1 MINETTEML
10 IILVLILMNGMLAM
24 SEIAIITARKVRL
37 QQLVEKGITRA
48 AVALEL
54 ANTPGRFLATAQIGI
69 TTIGILAGVYGG
81 ATIAASLE
89 MRLGDFNALA
99 AYAKPVSMG
108 IVVVVVAY
116 LTVILGELVPKKIAL
131 SNPER
136 IAALVAPTM
145 RLFSR
150 IGSPLVSVMD
160 ASAKL
165 VLRLFGIRKIE
176 EQGVTEEEIRML
188 IDLGTETGEIQQIE
202 DEIVDQVFELG
213 DMRAISLATPRPD
226 IVWLDVQSSTGT
238 IRDQVTTAKFSKFPV
253 CSGSLDEVKGSV
265 RAKDLLDNC
274 LHGKPVDLEAILQ
287 PPLFVPET
295 TPVFKV
301 LERFKEQHTH
311 IALVLDEFGSIQG
324 LITMGD
330 IMDSIIGDVPEVRQ
344 AENLEIIRRQDGSY
358 LVEGRLSIDRFLDY
372 FSIKSLPEDERNYY
386 QTVGGFV
393 VTRLGHIP
401 IAGESFEWEGQRIE
415 VVDMDGNRVDK
426 VLVMPGN

>member
-1 MINETTEML
+1 MINVTTEML
-10 IILVLILMNGMLAM
+10 IILVLILANGMLAM
-24 SEIAIITARKVRL
+24 SEIAIVTARKVRL
-37 QQLVEKGITRA
+37 QQLVEKGNTRA
-48 AVALEL
+48 AVAIEL
-54 ANTPGRFLATAQIGI
+54 ANTPGRFLSTVQIGI

-89 MRLGDFNALA
+89 TRLGEFTALA
-99 AYAKPVSMG
+99 AFARPISMG
-108 IVVVVVAY
+108 VVVVVVAY
-116 LTVILGELVPKKIAL
+116 LTVIIGELVPKKVAL
-131 SNPER
+131 SNPEK
-136 IAALVAPTM
+136 IASLVAPTM
-145 RLFSR
+145 HLLSR

-160 ASAKL
+160 ASARL
-165 VLRLFGIRKIE
+165 ILRLLGISKI
-176 EQGVTEEEIRML
+176 QDPGITEEEIRML
-188 IDLGTETGEIQQIE
+188 IDLGTETGEIQKIE

-226 IVWLDVQSSTGT
+226 IVWLDMQSSPDT
-238 IRDQVTTAKFSKFPV
+238 IREKVTTSEFSKFPV
-253 CSGSLDEVKGSV
+253 CSGSLDEVQGSV

-274 LHGKPVDLEAILQ
+274 LHGNPIDLKAIFQ

-301 LERFKEQHTH
+301 LERFKEHHTH

-330 IMDSIIGDVPEVRQ
+330 IMEAIIGDVPEVRRS
-344 AENLEIIRRQDGSY
+344 ESLEIIQREDGSY
-358 LVEGRLSIDRFLDY
+358 LVDGMLSIDRFQDFFAL
-372 FSIKSLPEDERNYY
+372 KTLPEDERNYY

-401 IAGESFEWEGQRIE
+401 IAGESFEWESLRVE

-426 VLVMPGN
+426 VLVMQG

>member
-1 MINETTEML
+1 MINVTTEML
-10 IILVLILMNGMLAM
+10 IILVLILANGMLAM
-24 SEIAIITARKVRL
+24 SEIAIVTARKVRL
-37 QQLVEKGITRA
+37 QHLVEKGNTRA
-48 AVALEL
+48 AVAIEL
-54 ANTPGRFLATAQIGI
+54 ANTPGRFLSTVQIGI

-89 MRLGDFNALA
+89 TRLGEFTALA
-99 AYAKPVSMG
+99 AFARPISMG
-108 IVVVVVAY
+108 VVVVVVAY
-116 LTVILGELVPKKIAL
+116 LTVIIGELVPKKVAL
-131 SNPER
+131 SNPEK
-136 IAALVAPTM
+136 IASLVAPTM
-145 RLFSR
+145 HLLSR

-160 ASAKL
+160 ASARL
-165 VLRLFGIRKIE
+165 ILRLLGISKI
-176 EQGVTEEEIRML
+176 QDPGITEEEIRML
-188 IDLGTETGEIQQIE
+188 IDLGTETGEIQKIE

-226 IVWLDVQSSTGT
+226 IVWLDMQSSPDT
-238 IRDQVTTAKFSKFPV
+238 IREKVTTSEFSKFPV
-253 CSGSLDEVKGSV
+253 CSGSLDEVQGSV

-274 LHGKPVDLEAILQ
+274 LHGKPIDLKAILN

-330 IMDSIIGDVPEVRQ
+330 IMEAIIGDVPEVMRS
-344 AENLEIIRRQDGSY
+344 ESLEIIQREDGSY
-358 LVEGRLSIDRFLDY
+358 LVDGMLSIDRFQNFFAL
-372 FSIKSLPEDERNYY
+372 KTLPEDERNYY

-401 IAGESFEWEGQRIE
+401 IAGESFEWESRRIE

-426 VLVMPGN
+426 VLVIKR

>member
-37 QQLVEKGITRA
+37 QQLVEKGNSKA

-54 ANTPGRFLATAQIGI
+54 ANTPGRFLSTVQIGI

-136 IAALVAPTM
+136 IAALVAPSM

-160 ASAKL
+160 DSAKL
-165 VLRLFGIRKIE
+165 VMRLFGIRKIE
-176 EQGVTEEEIRML
+176 EPGVTEEEIRML

-213 DMRAISLATPRPD
+213 DMRVISLATPRPD
-226 IVWLDVQSSTGT
+226 IVWLDVQSPTGI
-238 IRDQVTTAKFSKFPV
+238 IRDQVTTSKFSKFPV
-253 CSGSLDEVKGSV
+253 CSGSLDNVVGSV

-274 LHGKPVDLEAILQ
+274 LHGKSIDLEAILQ

-311 IALVLDEFGSIQG
+311 IALVLDEIGSIQG

-330 IMDSIIGDVPEVRQ
+330 IMEAIIGDVPEVRQ

-358 LVEGRLSIDRFLDY
+358 LVEGMLSIDRFLD
-372 FSIKSLPEDERNYY
+372 FFAVKALPEDERNYY

-401 IAGESFEWEGQRIE
+401 IAGESFEWEGQRFE

-426 VLVMPGN
+426 VLVMPGK

>member
-1 MINETTEML
+1 MINVTTEML
-10 IILVLILMNGMLAM
+10 IILVLILANGMLAM
-24 SEIAIITARKVRL
+24 SEIAIVTARKVRL
-37 QQLVEKGITRA
+37 QHLVEKGNTRA
-48 AVALEL
+48 AVAIEL
-54 ANTPGRFLATAQIGI
+54 ANTPGRFLSTVQIGI

-89 MRLGDFNALA
+89 TRLGEINSLA
-99 AYAKPVSMG
+99 AFARPISMG
-108 IVVVVVAY
+108 VVVVVVAY
-116 LTVILGELVPKKIAL
+116 LTVIIGELVPKKVAL
-131 SNPER
+131 SNPEK
-136 IAALVAPTM
+136 IASLVAPTM
-145 RLFSR
+145 HLFSR

-160 ASAKL
+160 ASARFI
-165 VLRLFGIRKIE
+165 LRLLGISKI
-176 EQGVTEEEIRML
+176 QDPGITEEEIRML
-188 IDLGTETGEIQQIE
+188 IDLGTETGEIQKIE

-226 IVWLDVQSSTGT
+226 IVWLDIHSSPDT
-238 IRDQVTTAKFSKFPV
+238 IREKVTTSEFSKFPV
-253 CSGSLDEVKGSV
+253 CSGSLDEVQGSV

-274 LHGKPVDLEAILQ
+274 LHGKPIDLKAILH

-295 TPVFKV
+295 TPVFRV

-330 IMDSIIGDVPEVRQ
+330 IMEAIIGDVPEVKRS
-344 AENLEIIRRQDGSY
+344 ESLEIIQREDGSY
-358 LVEGRLSIDRFLDY
+358 LVDGMLSIDRFQDFFAL
-372 FSIKSLPEDERNYY
+372 KTLPEDERNYY

-401 IAGESFEWEGQRIE
+401 IAGESFEWESRRIE

-426 VLVMPGN
+426 VLVMQGK

>member
-1 MINETTEML
+1 MINVTTEML
-10 IILVLILMNGMLAM
+10 IILVLILANGILAM
-24 SEIAIITARKVRL
+24 SEIAIVTARKVRL
-37 QQLVEKGITRA
+37 QQLVEKGNTRA
-48 AVALEL
+48 AVAIEL
-54 ANTPGRFLATAQIGI
+54 ANTPGRFLSTVQIGI

-89 MRLGDFNALA
+89 TRLGEFTALA
-99 AYAKPVSMG
+99 AFARPISMG
-108 IVVVVVAY
+108 VVVVVVAY
-116 LTVILGELVPKKIAL
+116 LTVIIGELVPKKVAL

-136 IAALVAPTM
+136 IASLVAPTM
-145 RLFSR
+145 HLFSR

-160 ASAKL
+160 ASARL
-165 VLRLFGIRKIE
+165 ILRLLGISKIQE
-176 EQGVTEEEIRML
+176 PGITEEEVRML
-188 IDLGTETGEIQQIE
+188 IDLGTETGEIQKIE

-226 IVWLDVQSSTGT
+226 IVWLDIQSSPDT
-238 IRDQVTTAKFSKFPV
+238 IREKVTTSEFSKFPV
-253 CSGSLDEVKGSV
+253 CSGSLDEVQGSV

-274 LHGKPVDLEAILQ
+274 LHGNPIDLKAIFQ

-301 LERFKEQHTH
+301 LERFKEHHTH

-330 IMDSIIGDVPEVRQ
+330 IMEAIIGDVPEVRRS
-344 AENLEIIRRQDGSY
+344 ESLEIIQREDGSY
-358 LVEGRLSIDRFLDY
+358 LVDGMLSIDRFQDFFAL
-372 FSIKSLPEDERNYY
+372 KTLPEDERNYY

-401 IAGESFEWEGQRIE
+401 IAGESFEWESRRIE

-426 VLVMPGN
+426 VLVMQGK

>member
-1 MINETTEML
+1 MINVTTEML
-10 IILVLILMNGMLAM
+10 IILVLILANGILAM
-24 SEIAIITARKVRL
+24 SEIAIVTARKVRL
-37 QQLVEKGITRA
+37 QQLVEKGNTRA
-48 AVALEL
+48 AVAIEL
-54 ANTPGRFLATAQIGI
+54 ANTPGRFLSTVQIGI

-89 MRLGDFNALA
+89 TRLGEFTALA
-99 AYAKPVSMG
+99 AFARPISMG
-108 IVVVVVAY
+108 VVVVVVAY
-116 LTVILGELVPKKIAL
+116 LTVIIGELVPKKVAL

-136 IAALVAPTM
+136 IASLVAPTM
-145 RLFSR
+145 HLFSR

-160 ASAKL
+160 ASARL
-165 VLRLFGIRKIE
+165 ILRLLGISKIQE
-176 EQGVTEEEIRML
+176 PGITEEEIRML
-188 IDLGTETGEIQQIE
+188 IDLGTETGEIQKIE

-226 IVWLDVQSSTGT
+226 IVWLDIQSSPDT
-238 IRDQVTTAKFSKFPV
+238 IREKVTTSEFSKFPV
-253 CSGSLDEVKGSV
+253 CSGSLDEVQGSV

-274 LHGKPVDLEAILQ
+274 LHGNPIDLKAIFQ

-301 LERFKEQHTH
+301 LERFKEHHTH

-330 IMDSIIGDVPEVRQ
+330 IMEAIIGDVPEVRRS
-344 AENLEIIRRQDGSY
+344 ESLEIIQREDGSY
-358 LVEGRLSIDRFLDY
+358 LVDGMLSIDRFQDFFAL
-372 FSIKSLPEDERNYY
+372 KTLPEDERNYY

-401 IAGESFEWEGQRIE
+401 IAGESFEWESLRVE

-426 VLVMPGN
+426 VLVMQG

>member
-1 MINETTEML
+1 MINVTTEML
-10 IILVLILMNGMLAM
+10 IILVLILANGMLAM
-24 SEIAIITARKVRL
+24 SEIAIVTARKVRL
-37 QQLVEKGITRA
+37 QQLVEKGNTRA
-48 AVALEL
+48 AVAIEL
-54 ANTPGRFLATAQIGI
+54 ANTPGRFLSTVQIGI

-89 MRLGDFNALA
+89 TRLGEFTALA
-99 AYAKPVSMG
+99 AFARPISMG
-108 IVVVVVAY
+108 VVVVVVAY
-116 LTVILGELVPKKIAL
+116 LTVIIGELVPKKVAL
-131 SNPER
+131 SNPEK
-136 IAALVAPTM
+136 IASLVAPTM
-145 RLFSR
+145 HLLSR

-160 ASAKL
+160 ASARL
-165 VLRLFGIRKIE
+165 ILRLLGISKI
-176 EQGVTEEEIRML
+176 QDPGITEEEIRML
-188 IDLGTETGEIQQIE
+188 IDLGTETGEIQKIE

-226 IVWLDVQSSTGT
+226 IVWLDMQSSPDT
-238 IRDQVTTAKFSKFPV
+238 IREKVTTSEFSKFPV
-253 CSGSLDEVKGSV
+253 CSGSLDEVQGSV

-274 LHGKPVDLEAILQ
+274 LHGKPIDLKAILN

-330 IMDSIIGDVPEVRQ
+330 IMEAIIGDVPEVMRS
-344 AENLEIIRRQDGSY
+344 ESLEIIQREDGSY
-358 LVEGRLSIDRFLDY
+358 LVDGMLSIDRFQNFFAL
-372 FSIKSLPEDERNYY
+372 KTLPEDERNYY

-401 IAGESFEWEGQRIE
+401 IAGESFEWESRRIE

-426 VLVMPGN
+426 VLVIKR